1 MNAISRAYTALIYG
15 LATLG
20 GLIIAGV
27 CLLIVYDVTARNIGL
42 QPPASTVALTE
53 YALLYFTM
61 LAAPW
66 LVRVRGHIVVEIIH
80 GRLAGGVR
88 RIVDKLILIICIVVA
103 TSICVLATALAIEA
117 WQRGE
122 IEIRSLDMPRWLL
135 FMPLA
140 IGFGLMG
147 TEFLR
152 LLVRGETVADGAT
165 QREAL

>member
-1 MNAISRAYTALIYG
+1 MSIIGRAYTALING

-27 CLLIVYDVTARNIGL
+27 CLLIVYDVVARNIGL

-66 LVRVRGHIVVEIIH
+66 LVRVRGHIVVEIVH
-80 GRLAGGVR
+80 GRLRGIAKL
-88 RIVDKLILIICIVVA
+88 IADKLILLVCIVVA
-103 TSICVLATALAIEA
+103 ISICALAAVLAFEA

-122 IEIRSLDMPRWLL
+122 VEIRSLDMPRWLL
-135 FMPLA
+135 FAPLA
-140 IGFGLMG
+140 IGFGLMA

-152 LLVRGETVADGAT
+152 LLLRGETVADSAA

>member
-1 MNAISRAYTALIYG
+1 MSVISRVYTALING

-27 CLLIVYDVTARNIGL
+27 CLLIVYDVVARNIGL
-42 QPPASTVALTE
+42 QPPSSTVALTE

-80 GRLAGGVR
+80 GRLTGTAKK
-88 RIVDKLILIICIVVA
+88 IVDKLILAVCIVVA
-103 TSICVLATALAIEA
+103 VFICVLATALALEA
-117 WQRGE
+117 WQLGE
-122 IEIRSLDMPRWLL
+122 VEIRSLNMPRWLL
-135 FMPLA
+135 FSPLA
-140 IGFGLMG
+140 LGFGLMG

-152 LLVRGETVADGAT
+152 LLVRGETVADGTA